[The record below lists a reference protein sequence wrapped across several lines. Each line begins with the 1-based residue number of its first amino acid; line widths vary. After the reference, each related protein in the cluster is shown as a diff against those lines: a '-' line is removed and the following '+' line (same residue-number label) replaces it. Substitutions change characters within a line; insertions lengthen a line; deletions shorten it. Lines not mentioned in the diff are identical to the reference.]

1 MIKMIR
7 RLIIFALLLFAPLA
21 IKLTSYLFYKPVGV
35 VKLQTAR
42 ADIVDSTGVLL
53 ATTIPTQSVYI
64 IPYEVLEKEKI
75 INDLSE
81 ILNVE
86 REKIAARFEVPS
98 KKFVWVLRHIA
109 PWQASAITQLNY
121 SGVYVARDMRRF
133 YPLGGLCV
141 HILGRVDDMNN
152 GISGVELAFDSQLK
166 KSKQPLQL
174 SLSVPVQFV
183 LKDVLDEAKKEFSA
197 KSGYGMIICAKTG
210 RILASYSQ
218 SGNSDINPHEND
230 QEAVNLNTQHVAE
243 RGSVFK
249 TINAAMLLE
258 NDLVELK
265 TEIFAPAELKIGKH
279 RIHDVDKRTKD
290 CIYSFE
296 RAFAKSSNIVH
307 GLFTIKAG
315 AQKQVEFFE
324 RVGILEDMK
333 IDNLSVARGLIPKK
347 WSVAT
352 CITAAYGHSI
362 ATTNAQYMRAMLRM
376 ITGCESQL
384 HILQNYS
391 GAENSLDNSSANSS
405 TSSAI
410 NEQKRIIK
418 QSTCDKIKYLLRLT
432 FTSSWYG
439 KQNEVA
445 GYEIGGK
452 TGTANKLIDGKY
464 IDKHS
469 VCTYCFIFPA
479 HDPQIIGIVSLDEPK
494 ATPKTFGFVLASFNV
509 APLGPKIIK
518 KIGPILGLVGK

>member
-1 MIKMIR
+1 MIR
-7 RLIIFALLLFAPLA
+7 RLIIFALCLFLPLA
-21 IKLTSYLFYKPVGV
+21 TKLTSYLFYKEVGV

-53 ATTIPTQSVYI
+53 ATTIGTQSVYI
-64 IPYEVLEKEKI
+64 IPHEVLEKEKI

-86 REKIAARFEVPS
+86 REKIAARFAVPS

-109 PWQASAITQLNY
+109 PWQASAISQLNY
-121 SGVYVARDMRRF
+121 SGLYVARDMRRF

-152 GISGVELAFDSQLK
+152 GISGVELAFDSKLK
-166 KSKQPLQL
+166 KSKEPLQL
-174 SLSVPVQFV
+174 SLSMPIQFV

-210 RILASYSQ
+210 RVLASYSQ
-218 SGNSDINPHEND
+218 SSNSDVNPHEND

-243 RGSVFK
+243 RGSIFK

-258 NDLVELK
+258 NDLVDVK
-265 TEIFAPAELKIGKH
+265 TEIFAPAELKVGKH

-296 RAFAKSSNIVH
+296 KAFAKSSNIVH

-324 RVGILEDMK
+324 RVGIFEDMK

-347 WSVAT
+347 WSLAT
-352 CITAAYGHSI
+352 CITAAYGHSL

-376 ITGCESQL
+376 ITGFESQL
-384 HILQNYS
+384 HILQNYP
-391 GAENSLDNSSANSS
+391 NSK
-405 TSSAI
+405 

-418 QSTCDKIKYLLRLT
+418 QSTCDKIRYLLRLT
-432 FTSSWYG
+432 FSSSWYG

-464 IDKHS
+464 VDKHS
-469 VCTYCFIFPA
+469 VCTYCFVFPTN
-479 HDPQIIGIVSLDEPK
+479 DPQIIGIVSLDEPK

-509 APLGPKIIK
+509 APLGAKIIK